1 MTTHYQNLK
10 TLGKR
15 SFRKSHVRIINGFE
29 TPTKR
34 GKERYRY
41 FALSVGG
48 LGSCGGTLIA
58 DNVVISAA
66 HCLPAFK
73 SEVLIGIYSKYFEDR
88 FSYERF
94 NILKRIPHKKYIPG
108 TDDSDYMLI
117 ILDGKSK
124 FTPACIPSYANFV
137 EKGKELRVLGF
148 GVTEDGKESS
158 LLREVNVESISNSQC
173 GRRYSRWK
181 KPGPDDDN
189 FDDGWMPSP
198 ISKNMLCADS
208 SKLEKDA
215 CQGDS
220 GGPLIVADDDGG
232 RDVLVGVVS
241 WGIGCAEYPGVYS
254 RMNIRAGR
262 WIRRIVE
269 KHGGIL
275 PNCSKRQDYRPFV
288 RTSFED

>member
-10 TLGKR
+10 TLRKR
-15 SFRKSHVRIINGFE
+15 SLRKSHVRIINGFE

-41 FALSVGG
+41 FALSNGG
-48 LGSCGGTLIA
+48 FGLCGGTLIA

-66 HCLPAFK
+66 HCLQAFK
-73 SEVLIGIYSKYFEDR
+73 SEVLIGIYNIFEDGLT
-88 FSYERF
+88 YERF
-94 NILKRIPHKKYIPG
+94 NISKTIPHHKYTPG
-108 TDDSDYMLI
+108 TDDNDYMLI

-124 FTPACIPSYANFV
+124 FTPACIPSSANFV

-148 GVTEDGKESS
+148 GVTEYGRKSP

-173 GRRYSRWK
+173 GHRYAMW

-189 FDDGWMPSP
+189 LDGWMPPP

-220 GGPLIVADDDGG
+220 GGPLVIADDDGG

-254 RMNIRAGR
+254 RINIRAGR

-269 KHGGIL
+269 QHEGIL
-275 PNCSKRQDYRPFV
+275 PDCSKEQYYHPFM